1 VKKLKEFRTFKFCS
15 NCGEFKHVSEFY
27 RDKGKRNGLAI
38 TCKSCRSKYS
48 KEYYQENRERI
59 LDMAKDFQVEHYQKT
74 KKSKLSGGSGPEYS
88 CLECGK
94 AFWGWPE
101 DNTCPDC
108 GEKLILAKKHKKIK
122 L

>member
-1 VKKLKEFRTFKFCS
+1 LPEFNCFKFCPG
-15 NCGEFKHVSEFY
+15 CGEFKYISEFY
-27 RDKGKRNGLAI
+27 KDKGKRNGLAI
-38 TCKSCRSKYS
+38 TCKACWSKYKYS
-48 KEYYQENRERI
+48 KEYYQKNRERI
-59 LDMAKDFQVEHYQKT
+59 LDMAKDFQVEYYQKI

-94 AFWGWPE
+94 AFWGWSE

-108 GEKLILAKKHKKIK
+108 GGQLVPAKKHKKIK